1 MRYSLDHQLST
12 VVREDVAMEAS
23 KPLKVM
29 QVIARMNVGGP
40 AVLVADLMRN
50 LDHQRFSTVLVT
62 GYCDENE
69 SDYLDEVAQDLDSIR
84 IPGLGRSV
92 SPLKDLGAFFLLV
105 KEIRKFKPDVIHTHT
120 AKAGVLGRLAG
131 LIARPQAKRVHT
143 FHGHLL
149 HGYFGSGKTRLVIG
163 LEKVL
168 GLITHRFIAIGNVV
182 KNDLVRAEIARDS
195 KFEVIYPGLQDL
207 DQYPKTD
214 ARTALD
220 LDPSKKYL
228 VFVGRLTTIKRP
240 ERLIDLARFLKD
252 KHPEC
257 WLLIAGAGEL
267 LESLSVQA
275 QREELPVTFL
285 GWRKDI
291 GMILSASDIAVLCSD
306 NEGIPLTLIQASQ
319 AGLPIVST
327 DVGSVGDIVVNGTTG
342 LLTEV
347 SSKGLIEGVSVL
359 LDDPALGLSFGKAG
373 KERAREFFSSRAM
386 VVHHERLYSQSL

>member
-1 MRYSLDHQLST
+1 
-12 VVREDVAMEAS
+12 MELAR
-23 KPLKVM
+23 PIKVM

-50 LDHQRFSTVLVT
+50 LDSQKFSTVLVT

-69 SDYLDEVAQDLDSIR
+69 SDYLDEVARDVAAVR

-92 SPLKDLGAFFLLV
+92 SPLKDLGAFFLLI

-131 LIARPQAKRVHT
+131 LIARPEAKRIHT

-149 HGYFGSGKTRLVIG
+149 HGYFSSGKTRLVIRF
-163 LEKVL
+163 EKVL

-182 KNDLVRAEIARDS
+182 KNDLVRSGTAQDS

-207 DQYPKTD
+207 DKYRQTD
-214 ARTALD
+214 AQTALG
-220 LDPSKKYL
+220 LDQGKKYL

-252 KHPEC
+252 IHPEC

-267 LESLSVQA
+267 LEPLSAQA
-275 QREELPVTFL
+275 VREELPITFL

-291 GMILSASDIAVLCSD
+291 RMILSASDIAVLCSD

-327 DVGSVGDIVVNGTTG
+327 DVGSVSDIVVNGLTG
-342 LLTEV
+342 LLTEA
-347 SSKGLIEGVSVL
+347 SSKGLIRGVSVL
-359 LDDPALGLSFGKAG
+359 LDDPALCQRFGKAG
-373 KERAREFFSSRAM
+373 QERVLEFFSSRAM
-386 VVHHERLYSQSL
+386 VEHHERLYSQSL

>member
-1 MRYSLDHQLST
+1 MKSVT
-12 VVREDVAMEAS
+12 PV
-23 KPLKVM
+23 KVM
-29 QVIARMNVGGP
+29 QIIARMNVGGP

-50 LDHQRFSTVLVT
+50 LDHQKFSTVLVT

-69 SDYLDEVAQDLDSIR
+69 SDYLDEVAQDVAAVR

-92 SPLKDLGAFFLLV
+92 SLLKDLGAFFMLI

-131 LIARPQAKRVHT
+131 LIAWPKAKRVHT

-149 HGYFGSGKTRLVIG
+149 HGYFNRSKTRLVIL
-163 LEKVL
+163 LEKLL
-168 GLITHRFIAIGNVV
+168 GLITYRFIAIGNTV
-182 KNDLVRAEIARDS
+182 KNELVGAGIAHDS

-207 DQYPKTD
+207 DKYRQID
-214 ARTALD
+214 ARTALG
-220 LDPSKKYL
+220 LDRGKKYL

-240 ERLIDLARFLKD
+240 ERLIDLARFLKNQ
-252 KHPEC
+252 HPEC

-267 LESLSVQA
+267 LEALSA
-275 QREELPVTFL
+275 HAEKEKLPIAFL

-327 DVGSVGDIVVNGTTG
+327 DVGSVSDIVVNGLTG

-347 SSKGLIEGVSVL
+347 SSKGLIDGVSL
-359 LDDPALGLSFGKAG
+359 LLNDPALGLSFGKAG
-373 KERAREFFSSRAM
+373 EVRVRELFSSRTM
-386 VVHHERLYSQSL
+386 VECHEKLYSQSP